1 MLGALLVRPD
11 WAPPPEDYMRV
22 SAAVGALM
30 PMSVLGGYGR
40 AVATA

>member
-1 MLGALLVRPD
+1 LRPD
-11 WAPPPEDYMRV
+11 WTPPPEDYMRV